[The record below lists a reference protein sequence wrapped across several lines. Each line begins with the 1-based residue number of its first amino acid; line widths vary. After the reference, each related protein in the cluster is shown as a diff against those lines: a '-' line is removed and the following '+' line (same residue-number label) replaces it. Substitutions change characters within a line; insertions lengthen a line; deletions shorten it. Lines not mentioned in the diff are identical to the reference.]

1 MPHNEFQ
8 SVSRVRENLK
18 HGLTGRGWKSA
29 YGLVNK
35 SLRNRKGGATGYQT
49 YEVRRQPF
57 TLLAVLMQ
65 ILQQTI
71 QQLEQLRMILE
82 SGQDTL
88 NLLQDINRG
97 INDSLR
103 MAQTIGLRVD
113 PGLYRDLKQV
123 DRAISAVEQIYGTAV
138 DSNEATV
145 QRNTDQTVAEAISFN
160 NDLNEYAQKL
170 DRVGEEI
177 KAYSH
182 AVSPGGAAKLT
193 AQSLGVMIHVMN
205 QQMRATGQGLK
216 LQAQALAIQNKKEK
230 DQTAQYLREGQIL
243 KQRMALSQPSFEVP
257 RF

>member
-1 MPHNEFQ
+1 MRRFIARILFMVTFLMP
-8 SVSRVRENLK
+8 VSF
-18 HGLTGRGWKSA
+18 HARGDMF
-29 YGLVNK
+29 
-35 SLRNRKGGATGYQT
+35 GGD
-49 YEVRRQPF
+49 V
-57 TLLAVLMQ
+57 AVLMQ

-82 SGQDTL
+82 SGKDTL
-88 NLLQDINRG
+88 GLLQDINRG

-103 MAQTIGLRVD
+103 MAETFGLRVD
-113 PGLYRDLKQV
+113 PGLYRDLNQV
-123 DRAISAVEQIYGTAV
+123 DRAVSAIEQIYGAAV

-160 NDLNEYAQKL
+160 NDLNEYAKNL
-170 DRVGEEI
+170 DRVGEQI
-177 KAYSH
+177 KTYSH

-193 AQSLGVMIHVMN
+193 AQSLGVMIHIMN

-230 DQTAQYLREGQIL
+230 DETAQYLKEGAVLRQ
-243 KQRMALSQPSFEVP
+243 QMALTNPSFEVP